1 MWGVKISP
9 FFWIISAKRKFIA
22 CLIVWEGGGSGAFAS
37 GQPQGKF
44 YRINADAAFI
54 LLGDNMGQFCLGF
67 VMKGRKACL
76 IE

>member
-1 MWGVKISP
+1 M
-9 FFWIISAKRKFIA
+9 